1 MLVNMFILWEKKKL
15 LTFST
20 LIIKIIY
27 KKEGIFMKFTIK
39 KELLLDALSKV
50 SKAISTKNLIPVLAG
65 IKFELKKKKLILTA
79 SDNDITI
86 QTIIDAENEEDFK
99 IDIEGS
105 IIIQGKYILDI
116 VRKLP
121 DEYINLEVIDELKIL
136 IYTEN
141 REFNLNGISE
151 SEYPNIGL
159 EESKKKIYIQ
169 SGVLKNIVYQTAFAS
184 SNEESKPVLT
194 GINFNIVG
202 DVLECNSTD
211 SYRLAR
217 KVIKLEKSS
226 EENYNIVI
234 PSHNIIEFTK
244 IINEDDENVELHIFN
259 NKILFK
265 TGNLKFESRLING
278 TYPNTSNLLPE
289 DSIMIIHTNLNDF
302 YNVIDRVSILTSDK
316 EKNIV
321 TLETNGNT
329 MILKSSS
336 VEIGRVEEKMN
347 VEKNNNED
355 IKISFSAKYM
365 MEALKSFS
373 TESVDLYFVGE
384 IKPILVKSIEDDT
397 LTQLVLPIR
406 TY

>member
-1 MLVNMFILWEKKKL
+1 
-15 LTFST
+15 
-20 LIIKIIY
+20 
-27 KKEGIFMKFTIK
+27 MKFTIK
-39 KELLLDALSKV
+39 KEILLDALVKV

-65 IKFELKKKKLILTA
+65 IKFELKKKKLTLTA

-86 QTIIDAENEEDFK
+86 QTTIESLNDEDFR
-99 IDIEGS
+99 IENEGS

-121 DEYINLEVIDELKIL
+121 DKYINIEVIDELKIL
-136 IYTEN
+136 IYTDKS
-141 REFNLNGISE
+141 EFNLNGISE

-159 EESKKKIYIQ
+159 EESKKKIDIKA
-169 SGVLKNIVYQTAFAS
+169 GLFKNIVYQTAFAT

-202 DVLECNSTD
+202 DILECNSTD

-217 KVIKLEKSS
+217 KVVNLDKES
-226 EENYNIVI
+226 EESYNIVI
-234 PSHNIIEFTK
+234 PSHNILEFTK
-244 IINEDDENVELHIFN
+244 ILGDDEEIVELHIFS

-265 TGNLKFESRLING
+265 NGNLKFESRLING
-278 TYPNTSNLLPE
+278 TYPNTSNLLPD
-289 DSIMIIHTNLNDF
+289 DSFLVVKTNLNDF

-329 MILKSSS
+329 LILKSSS
-336 VEIGRVEEKMN
+336 VEIGRVEEKMTIS
-347 VEKNNNED
+347 KNADED

-373 TESVDLYFVGE
+373 TETVDLHFVGE
-384 IKPILVKSIEDDT
+384 IKPILIKSEEDET

>member
-1 MLVNMFILWEKKKL
+1 
-15 LTFST
+15 
-20 LIIKIIY
+20 
-27 KKEGIFMKFTIK
+27 MKFTIK
-39 KELLLDALSKV
+39 KDLLLEALNKV
-50 SKAISTKNLIPVLAG
+50 SRAISTKNLIPVLAG
-65 IKFELKKKKLILTA
+65 IKFELKKKKLTLTA

-86 QTIIDAENEEDFK
+86 QTSIESTSDEDFK
-99 IDIEGS
+99 IENEGS

-121 DEYINLEVIDELKIL
+121 DKYINIEVVDELKIV

-141 REFNLNGISE
+141 SEFNLNGISE

-159 EESKKKIYIQ
+159 EESKKKVNVNA
-169 SGVLKNIVYQTAFAS
+169 SVFKTIVNQTAFAS
-184 SNEESKPVLT
+184 SNEESKLVLT

-202 DVLECNSTD
+202 DILECNSTD

-217 KVIKLEKSS
+217 KVVKLDKES

-234 PSHNIIEFTK
+234 PSHNIVEFGK
-244 IINEDDENVELHIFN
+244 ILSEDDEIVELHIFN

-278 TYPNTSNLLPE
+278 TYPNTSNLLPD
-289 DSIMIIHTNLNDF
+289 DSLLVVSTKLADF
-302 YNVIDRVSILTSDK
+302 YDVIDRVSILTSDK

-321 TLETNGNT
+321 TLETT
-329 MILKSSS
+329 DEWLILRSSS
-336 VEIGRVEEKMN
+336 AEIGRVEEKMPIT
-347 VEKNNNED
+347 KNNSEN

-373 TESVDLYFVGE
+373 TETVDIHFVGE
-384 IKPILVKSIEDDT
+384 IKPILIKSNEDTT

>member
-1 MLVNMFILWEKKKL
+1 
-15 LTFST
+15 
-20 LIIKIIY
+20 
-27 KKEGIFMKFTIK
+27 MKFTIK
-39 KELLLDALSKV
+39 REILLEALNKV

-65 IKFELKKKKLILTA
+65 IKFELKKKKLVLTA

-86 QTIIDAENEEDFK
+86 QTIIESLKDEDFK
-99 IDIEGS
+99 IENEGS

-116 VRKLP
+116 VRKLQ
-121 DEYINLEVIDELKIL
+121 DEYINIEVVEDLKIV
-136 IYTEN
+136 IFTEN
-141 REFNLNGISE
+141 SEFNLNGISE

-159 EESKKKIYIQ
+159 EESKKKIDIKANT
-169 SGVLKNIVYQTAFAS
+169 LKSIVYQTAFAS

-202 DVLECNSTD
+202 DMLEVNSTD

-217 KVIKLEKSS
+217 KVVKLDKVS
-226 EENYNIVI
+226 EDNYNIVI
-234 PSHNIIEFTK
+234 PSHNLVEFVR
-244 IINEDDENVELHIFN
+244 ILDGDLEDVELHIFN

-278 TYPNTSNLLPE
+278 TYPNTSNLLPD
-289 DSIMIIHTNLNDF
+289 DSFLVISTNLNDF

-321 TLETNGNT
+321 TLETDGNT
-329 MILKSSS
+329 LVLKSSS
-336 VEIGRVEEKMN
+336 LEIGRVEEKMTIK
-347 VEKNNNED
+347 KNNDEN

-373 TESVDLYFVGE
+373 TESVDLHFVGE
-384 IKPILVKSIEDDT
+384 IKPILIKSTEDET

>member
-1 MLVNMFILWEKKKL
+1 MKL
-15 LTFST
+15 
-20 LIIKIIY
+20 
-27 KKEGIFMKFTIK
+27 TIK
-39 KELLLDALSKV
+39 KEILLEALNKV

-65 IKFELKKKKLILTA
+65 IKFELKKKKLTLTA

-86 QTIIDAENEEDFK
+86 QTTIEAEKEEDFQVES
-99 IDIEGS
+99 EGS

-121 DEYINLEVIDELKIL
+121 DDFINIEVVDDLKIL

-159 EESKKKIYIQ
+159 EESKKKVDIKA
-169 SGVLKNIVYQTAFAS
+169 GVFKSIVNQTAFAS

-217 KVIKLEKSS
+217 KVVKLDKVS
-226 EENYNIVI
+226 EDNYNIII
-234 PSHNIIEFTK
+234 PSHNILEFSK
-244 IINEDDENVELHIFN
+244 ILRDDEDIVELHIFS

-278 TYPNTSNLLPE
+278 TYPNTSNLLPDE
-289 DSIMIIHTNLNDF
+289 SMLVINTNLDDF

-316 EKNIV
+316 EKNVV
-321 TLETNGNT
+321 TLETQGNT
-329 MILKSSS
+329 LILRSSS
-336 VEIGRVEEKMN
+336 VEIGRVEEKMPIN
-347 VEKNNNED
+347 KGGGED

-373 TESVDLYFVGE
+373 TETVDIHFVGE
-384 IKPILVKSIEDDT
+384 IKPILIKSTEDET

>member
-1 MLVNMFILWEKKKL
+1 MKL
-15 LTFST
+15 
-20 LIIKIIY
+20 
-27 KKEGIFMKFTIK
+27 TIK
-39 KELLLDALSKV
+39 KDLLLDALNKV

-65 IKFELKKKKLILTA
+65 IKFELKKKKLTLTA

-86 QTIIDAENEEDFK
+86 QTSINCNSDEDFTVES
-99 IDIEGS
+99 EGS
-105 IIIQGKYILDI
+105 IIIQGKYVLDI

-121 DEYINLEVIDELKIL
+121 DKYINIEVVDELKIL

-141 REFNLNGISE
+141 SEFNLNGISE

-159 EESKKKIYIQ
+159 EESKKKVNIKA
-169 SGVLKNIVYQTAFAS
+169 GVFKSIVNQTAFAS

-217 KVIKLEKSS
+217 KVVKLDSVS

-234 PSHNIIEFTK
+234 PSHNILEFAR
-244 IINEDDENVELHIFN
+244 ILGDDEEEVEIHIFS
-259 NKILFK
+259 NKVLFK
-265 TGNLKFESRLING
+265 AGNLKFESRLING
-278 TYPNTSNLLPE
+278 TYPNTSNLLPD
-289 DSIMIIHTNLNDF
+289 DSFMIVNTKLSDF
-302 YNVIDRVSILTSDK
+302 YDVIDRVSILTSDK

-321 TLETNGNT
+321 TLETNGN
-329 MILKSSS
+329 MLVLRSSS
-336 VEIGRVEEKMN
+336 AEIGRVEEKMPIT
-347 VEKNNNED
+347 KNNNED

-373 TESVDLYFVGE
+373 TETVDIHFVGE
-384 IKPILVKSIEDDT
+384 IKPILIKSTEDET

>member
-1 MLVNMFILWEKKKL
+1 
-15 LTFST
+15 
-20 LIIKIIY
+20 
-27 KKEGIFMKFTIK
+27 MKFTIK
-39 KELLLDALSKV
+39 KELLLDALVKV
-50 SKAISTKNLIPVLAG
+50 SKAISTKNLIPVLGG
-65 IKFELKKKKLILTA
+65 IKFELKKKKLTLTA

-86 QTIIDAENEEDFK
+86 QSVIISDKEDDFK
-99 IDIEGS
+99 IENEGS

-121 DEYINLEVIDELKIL
+121 DKYINIEVIDELKIL
-136 IYTEN
+136 IYTDN
-141 REFNLNGISE
+141 SEFNLNGISE
-151 SEYPNIGL
+151 SEYPSINL
-159 EESKKKIYIQ
+159 EESKKKIDL
-169 SGVLKNIVYQTAFAS
+169 SAGTLKSIVNQTAFATS
-184 SNEESKPVLT
+184 TEESKPVLT
-194 GINFNIVG
+194 GINFNIAG
-202 DVLECNSTD
+202 NILECNSTD

-217 KVIKLEKSS
+217 KIVKLNKES

-234 PSHNIIEFTK
+234 PSHNLVEFTK
-244 IINEDDENVELHIFN
+244 IIGDDDEIIELHIFN

-278 TYPNTSNLLPE
+278 TYPNTSNLLPN
-289 DSIMIIHTNLNDF
+289 DSLLVVSTNLSDL

-321 TLETNGNT
+321 TLETKDNT
-329 MILKSSS
+329 LILKSSS
-336 VEIGRVEEKMN
+336 VEIGRVEEKMIIN
-347 VEKNNNED
+347 KNNDEN

-373 TESVDLYFVGE
+373 TETVDLHFVGE
-384 IKPILVKSIEDDT
+384 IKPILIKSSEDDS

>member
-1 MLVNMFILWEKKKL
+1 MKL
-15 LTFST
+15 
-20 LIIKIIY
+20 
-27 KKEGIFMKFTIK
+27 TIK
-39 KELLLDALSKV
+39 KELLLNALNKV

-65 IKFELKKKKLILTA
+65 VKFDLKKKGLTLTA

-86 QTIIDAENEEDFK
+86 QTLIEATNNDDFK
-99 IDIEGS
+99 IEEEGS

-121 DEYINLEVIDELKIL
+121 DKYINIEVVDELKIL

-141 REFNLNGISE
+141 SEFNLNGISE

-159 EESKKKIYIQ
+159 EESKKKVHVKASIF
-169 SGVLKNIVYQTAFAS
+169 KEIVNQTAFAA

-217 KVIKLEKSS
+217 KVVKLNSAS

-234 PSHNIIEFTK
+234 PSHNILEFSR
-244 IINEDDENVELHIFN
+244 IIDDEDGDVELHIFN

-265 TGNLKFESRLING
+265 IGNLKFESRLING

-289 DSIMIIHTNLNDF
+289 ESYLVVSTNLNAF
-302 YNVIDRVSILTSDK
+302 YDVIDRVSILTSDK

-321 TLETNGNT
+321 TLETKGD
-329 MILKSSS
+329 ILVLKSSS
-336 VEIGRVEEKMN
+336 IEIGRVEEKMPIT
-347 VEKNNNED
+347 KNNNED

-373 TESVDLYFVGE
+373 TETVDIHFVGE
-384 IKPILVKSIEDDT
+384 IKPILIKSSEDET

>member
-1 MLVNMFILWEKKKL
+1 
-15 LTFST
+15 
-20 LIIKIIY
+20 
-27 KKEGIFMKFTIK
+27 MKFTIK
-39 KELLLDALSKV
+39 KELLLDSLIKV
-50 SKAISTKNLIPVLAG
+50 SKALSTKNLIPVLGG
-65 IKFELKKKKLILTA
+65 IKFELKKKKLTLTA

-86 QTIIDAENEEDFK
+86 QAVIENDNEDDFK
-99 IDIEGS
+99 IEREGS

-121 DEYINLEVIDELKIL
+121 DKYINIEVIDELKIL
-136 IYTEN
+136 IYSE
-141 REFNLNGISE
+141 RSEFNLNGISE
-151 SEYPNIGL
+151 SEYPNINL
-159 EESKKKIYIQ
+159 EESKKKIDIDA
-169 SGVLKNIVYQTAFAS
+169 GTLKSIVNQTAFAS

-217 KVIKLEKSS
+217 KIVKLNKVS
-226 EENYNIVI
+226 EESYNIVI
-234 PSHNIIEFTK
+234 PSHNLSEFTK
-244 IINEDDENVELHIFN
+244 ILDDDDENIELHIFN

-265 TGNLKFESRLING
+265 KSNLKFESRLING
-278 TYPNTSNLLPE
+278 TYPNTSNLLPD
-289 DSIMIIHTNLNDF
+289 DSMLIVSTNLNDF

-321 TLETNGNT
+321 TLETNDN
-329 MILKSSS
+329 MLILKSSS

-347 VEKNNNED
+347 ITKNNDEN

-373 TESVDLYFVGE
+373 TENVDLHFVGE
-384 IKPILVKSIEDDT
+384 IKPILIKSSEDES

>member
-1 MLVNMFILWEKKKL
+1 MKL
-15 LTFST
+15 
-20 LIIKIIY
+20 
-27 KKEGIFMKFTIK
+27 TIK
-39 KELLLDALSKV
+39 KDLLLDALNKV

-65 IKFELKKKKLILTA
+65 VKFELKKKRLTLTA

-86 QTIIDAENEEDFK
+86 QTVIESNSDEDFTVEN
-99 IDIEGS
+99 EGS

-121 DEYINLEVIDELKIL
+121 DKYINIEVIDELKIL

-141 REFNLNGISE
+141 SEFNLNGISE

-159 EESKKKIYIQ
+159 EESKKKVIIKA
-169 SGVLKNIVYQTAFAS
+169 GAFKNIINQTAFAT

-202 DVLECNSTD
+202 DILECNSTD

-217 KVIKLEKSS
+217 KIVKLDRPS

-234 PSHNIIEFTK
+234 PSHNVIEFSR
-244 IINEDDENVELHIFN
+244 ILSDEEEDIELHIFS

-265 TGNLKFESRLING
+265 NGNLKFESRLING
-278 TYPNTSNLLPE
+278 TYPNTSNLLPD
-289 DSIMIIHTNLNDF
+289 DSFLVITSLNAF
-302 YNVIDRVSILTSDK
+302 YDVIDRVSILTSDK

-329 MILKSSS
+329 LILKSSS
-336 VEIGRVEEKMN
+336 AEIGRVEEKMN
-347 VEKNNNED
+347 ITKNNSEE

-373 TESVDLYFVGE
+373 TDTVDIHFVGE
-384 IKPILVKSIEDDT
+384 VKPILIKSQEDES

>member
-1 MLVNMFILWEKKKL
+1 
-15 LTFST
+15 
-20 LIIKIIY
+20 
-27 KKEGIFMKFTIK
+27 MKFTIK

-244 IINEDDENVELHIFN
+244 IINEDDENIELHIFN

>member
-1 MLVNMFILWEKKKL
+1 MN
-15 LTFST
+15 
-20 LIIKIIY
+20 
-27 KKEGIFMKFTIK
+27 
-39 KELLLDALSKV
+39 
-50 SKAISTKNLIPVLAG
+50 N
-65 IKFELKKKKLILTA
+65 
-79 SDNDITI
+79 
-86 QTIIDAENEEDFK
+86 
-99 IDIEGS
+99 
-105 IIIQGKYILDI
+105 
-116 VRKLP
+116 
-121 DEYINLEVIDELKIL
+121 L

-141 REFNLNGISE
+141 REFNFNGISE

>member
-1 MLVNMFILWEKKKL
+1 
-15 LTFST
+15 
-20 LIIKIIY
+20 
-27 KKEGIFMKFTIK
+27 MKFTIK
-39 KELLLDALSKV
+39 RELLLEALNKV

-65 IKFELKKKKLILTA
+65 IKFELKKKKLTLTA

-86 QTIIDAENEEDFK
+86 QAVIENDNEDDFK
-99 IDIEGS
+99 IEREGS

-121 DEYINLEVIDELKIL
+121 DKYINIEVIDELKIL
-136 IYTEN
+136 IYSE
-141 REFNLNGISE
+141 RSEFNLNGISE
-151 SEYPNIGL
+151 SEYPNINL
-159 EESKKKIYIQ
+159 EESKKKIDIDA
-169 SGVLKNIVYQTAFAS
+169 GTLKSIVNQTAFAS

-217 KVIKLEKSS
+217 KIVKLNKVS
-226 EENYNIVI
+226 EESYNIVI
-234 PSHNIIEFTK
+234 PSHNLLEFTK
-244 IINEDDENVELHIFN
+244 ILDDDDENIELHIFN

-265 TGNLKFESRLING
+265 KSNLKFESRLING
-278 TYPNTSNLLPE
+278 TYPNTSNLLPD
-289 DSIMIIHTNLNDF
+289 DSMLIVSTNLNDF

-321 TLETNGNT
+321 TLETNDN
-329 MILKSSS
+329 MLILKSSS

-347 VEKNNNED
+347 ITKNNDEN

-373 TESVDLYFVGE
+373 TENVDLHFVGE
-384 IKPILVKSIEDDT
+384 IKPILIKSSEDES

>member
-1 MLVNMFILWEKKKL
+1 
-15 LTFST
+15 
-20 LIIKIIY
+20 
-27 KKEGIFMKFTIK
+27 MKFTIK
-39 KELLLDALSKV
+39 KDLLLDTLNKV

-65 IKFELKKKKLILTA
+65 IKFELKKKKLTLTA

-86 QTIIDAENEEDFK
+86 QTNIDCVNEDDFK
-99 IDIEGS
+99 IENEGS

-121 DEYINLEVIDELKIL
+121 DKYINIEVVDELKIL

-141 REFNLNGISE
+141 SEFNLNGISE

-159 EESKKKIYIQ
+159 EESKKKISINA
-169 SGVLKNIVYQTAFAS
+169 GVFKSIVNQTAFAS
-184 SNEESKPVLT
+184 SNEEGKLVLT
-194 GINFNIVG
+194 GITFNIVG

-217 KVIKLEKSS
+217 KIVKLDRES

-234 PSHNIIEFTK
+234 PSKNIVEFSK
-244 IINEDDENVELHIFN
+244 ILGDDEDTVELHIFN

-265 TGNLKFESRLING
+265 NNNLKFESRLISG
-278 TYPNTSNLLPE
+278 TYPNTANLLPD
-289 DSIMIIHTNLNDF
+289 DSLLVISTKLNDF
-302 YNVIDRVSILTSDK
+302 YDVIDRVSILTSDK

-321 TLETNGNT
+321 TLETT
-329 MILKSSS
+329 DDYLILRSSS
-336 VEIGRVEEKMN
+336 AEIGRVEEKMPIT
-347 VEKNNNED
+347 KNNDEN

-365 MEALKSFS
+365 MEALRSFS
-373 TESVDLYFVGE
+373 TETVDIHFVGE
-384 IKPILVKSIEDDT
+384 IKPILIKSSEDT
-397 LTQLVLPIR
+397 SLTQLVLPIR

>member
-1 MLVNMFILWEKKKL
+1 
-15 LTFST
+15 
-20 LIIKIIY
+20 
-27 KKEGIFMKFTIK
+27 MKFTIK
-39 KELLLDALSKV
+39 KEILLDALVKV

-65 IKFELKKKKLILTA
+65 IKFELKKKKLTLTA

-86 QTIIDAENEEDFK
+86 QTTIESVNDEDFR
-99 IDIEGS
+99 IENEGS

-121 DEYINLEVIDELKIL
+121 DEYINIEVIDELKIL
-136 IYTEN
+136 IYTDKS
-141 REFNLNGISE
+141 EFNLNGISE

-159 EESKKKIYIQ
+159 EESKKKIDIKA
-169 SGVLKNIVYQTAFAS
+169 GLFKNIVYQTAFAT

-202 DVLECNSTD
+202 DILECNSTD

-217 KVIKLEKSS
+217 KVVTLEKES
-226 EENYNIVI
+226 EESYNIVI
-234 PSHNIIEFTK
+234 PSHNILEFTK
-244 IINEDDENVELHIFN
+244 ILGDDEEIVELHIFS

-265 TGNLKFESRLING
+265 NGNLKFESRLING
-278 TYPNTSNLLPE
+278 TYPNTSNLLPD
-289 DSIMIIHTNLNDF
+289 DSFLVVKTNLNDF

-329 MILKSSS
+329 LILKSSS
-336 VEIGRVEEKMN
+336 VEIGRVEEKMTIS
-347 VEKNNNED
+347 KNSDED

-373 TESVDLYFVGE
+373 TETVDLHFVGE
-384 IKPILVKSIEDDT
+384 IKPILIKSEEDET

>member
-1 MLVNMFILWEKKKL
+1 
-15 LTFST
+15 
-20 LIIKIIY
+20 
-27 KKEGIFMKFTIK
+27 MKFTIK
-39 KELLLDALSKV
+39 KEVLMEAINKV
-50 SKAISTKNLIPVLAG
+50 SKAISSRNVIPVLAG
-65 IKFELKKKKLILTA
+65 IKFELTNKKLILTA

-86 QTIIDAENEEDFK
+86 QTFINCDDEEIIKVKE
-99 IDIEGS
+99 EGS
-105 IIIQGKYILDI
+105 IIIQGKYISDI

-121 DEYINLEVIDELKIL
+121 DKYINIEVVDELKIL

-141 REFNLNGISE
+141 SEFNLNGISE

-159 EESKKKIYIQ
+159 EESKKKVSINA
-169 SGVLKNIVYQTAFAS
+169 SVFKDIVNQTAFAS

-217 KVIKLEKSS
+217 KVVKLTGAS

-234 PSHNIIEFTK
+234 PSHNILEFSR
-244 IINEDDENVELHIFN
+244 IIDEEDGDIELHIFN

-278 TYPNTSNLLPE
+278 TYPNTSNLLP
-289 DSIMIIHTNLNDF
+289 DSSYLVVSTNLNAF
-302 YNVIDRVSILTSDK
+302 YDVIDRVSILTSDK

-321 TLETNGNT
+321 TLETRGD
-329 MILKSSS
+329 ILVLKSSS
-336 VEIGRVEEKMN
+336 VEIGRVEEKMPIS
-347 VEKNNNED
+347 KNNDED

-373 TESVDLYFVGE
+373 TETVDIHFVGE
-384 IKPILVKSIEDDT
+384 IKPILIKSSEDDT

>member
-1 MLVNMFILWEKKKL
+1 MN
-15 LTFST
+15 
-20 LIIKIIY
+20 
-27 KKEGIFMKFTIK
+27 FTIK
-39 KELLLDALSKV
+39 KELLLDSLLKV

-65 IKFELKKKKLILTA
+65 IKFELKKKKLTLTA

-86 QTIIDAENEEDFK
+86 QSIIEATSDEDFK
-99 IDIEGS
+99 IEKEGS
-105 IIIQGKYILDI
+105 IIIQGRYILDI

-121 DEYINLEVIDELKIL
+121 AEYINIEVIDDLKIL

-141 REFNLNGISE
+141 SEFNLNGISD
-151 SEYPNIGL
+151 SEYPNISL
-159 EESKKKIYIQ
+159 EESKKKVEL
-169 SGVLKNIVYQTAFAS
+169 SAATLKSIVYQTAFAS

-202 DVLECNSTD
+202 NVLECNSTD

-217 KVIKLEKSS
+217 KVVKLGKSS

-234 PSHNIIEFTK
+234 PSHNLIEFTK
-244 IINEDDENVELHIFN
+244 ILSSDDENVELHIFN

-278 TYPNTSNLLPE
+278 TYPNTSNLLPNE
-289 DSIMIIHTNLNDF
+289 SLLVISTNLNDL

-321 TLETNGNT
+321 TLETEGNSL
-329 MILKSSS
+329 ILKSSS
-336 VEIGRVEEKMN
+336 MEIGRVEEKMLIS
-347 VEKNNNED
+347 KNNDEN
-355 IKISFSAKYM
+355 IKISFSSKYM
-365 MEALKSFS
+365 MEALKSFQ
-373 TESVDLYFVGE
+373 TENIELHFVGE
-384 IKPILVKSIEDDT
+384 IKPILIKSEDDET

>member
-1 MLVNMFILWEKKKL
+1 
-15 LTFST
+15 
-20 LIIKIIY
+20 
-27 KKEGIFMKFTIK
+27 MKFTIK
-39 KELLLDALSKV
+39 KDLLLDALSKV

-65 IKFELKKKKLILTA
+65 IKFELKKKKLTLTA

-86 QTIIDAENEEDFK
+86 QTTIESVNDDEFK
-99 IDIEGS
+99 IDSEGS

-121 DEYINLEVIDELKIL
+121 DQYINVEVIDELKIL

-141 REFNLNGISE
+141 SEFNLNGISE
-151 SEYPNIGL
+151 SEYPNVGL
-159 EESKKKIYIQ
+159 EESKKKININA
-169 SGVLKNIVYQTAFAS
+169 GVLKSIVNQTAFAT

-202 DVLECNSTD
+202 DILECNSTD

-217 KVIKLEKSS
+217 KIVKLSKAS

-234 PSHNIIEFTK
+234 PSHNLIEFTK
-244 IINEDDENVELHIFN
+244 ILGDDSEEVEVHIFN
-259 NKILFK
+259 NKVLFK
-265 TGNLKFESRLING
+265 NGNLKFESRLING
-278 TYPNTSNLLPE
+278 TYPNTANLLPD
-289 DSIMIIHTNLNDF
+289 DSYLVVSTNLNDF
-302 YNVIDRVSILTSDK
+302 YSVIDRVSILTSDK

-321 TLETNGNT
+321 TLETEGNT
-329 MILKSSS
+329 LTLKSSS
-336 VEIGRVEEKMN
+336 AEIGRVEEKMSIS
-347 VEKNNNED
+347 KNNNED

-373 TESVDLYFVGE
+373 TETVDLHFVGE
-384 IKPILVKSIEDDT
+384 VKPILIKSTEDET